1 MTTAAQVVKRMYA
14 AALAYP
20 GAYEDTPWGDRVAK
34 VKGNQ
39 KIFMFCGV
47 YQGRLSFTAK
57 LPVSGAAALSLP
69 FAKPTGYNLGKSGWV
84 TASFE
89 DPAEAPEGLLLEWL
103 DESYRA
109 VAPKKLV
116 AQLEGAPAPAA
127 PARSKKAPVKKR
139 PAKKKPAKK
148 KPAKKGPVR

>member
-1 MTTAAQVVKRMYA
+1 MTTAAEVVKRMYA

-20 GAYEDTPWGDRVAK
+20 GAYEDHPWGDRVAK
-34 VKGNQ
+34 VKGNE

-47 YQGRLSFTAK
+47 YQGKLSFTAK

-89 DPAEAPEGLLLEWL
+89 DPAEAPEGLLLQWL

-116 AQLEGAPAPAA
+116 AQLDGGPAPAA
-127 PARSKKAPVKKR
+127 PT
-139 PAKKKPAKK
+139 KKKPAKK
-148 KPAKKGPVR
+148 KPAKKEPAARKRPAKSKTRR